1 MKKICGCVCV
11 LVMLMCGLTG
21 CSKKSPVEVSRFL
34 DEANKVGFVQD
45 DSLSEMYAD
54 SDEVMDVAYV
64 EGDFDNGLCYLEF
77 YHMYDEKQLKDG
89 LEEYDEDFMG
99 DLVGLD
105 KVSNS
110 SFVKTPNENHY
121 TVHGLVGEDEYFV
134 EVVRVKDTVIFA
146 YGDAACED
154 MAKKVLKAIDYV

>member
-1 MKKICGCVCV
+1 
-11 LVMLMCGLTG
+11 MLMCCLTG

-110 SFVKTPNENHY
+110 SFVKTLNENHY
-121 TVHGLVGEDEYFV
+121 VN
-134 EVVRVKDTVIFA
+134 
-146 YGDAACED
+146 
-154 MAKKVLKAIDYV
+154 KKIG